1 MPLARFDTPGRLRD
15 APDGSAFYPAWHTV
29 VNDAIRSGTPGT
41 GGVGEFYNPT
51 TKDVDLVGERA
62 MLWMGFPRRVMVEQQ
77 RDDRREA
84 FRLADQFTIGDRR
97 RQEEYLEWRAES
109 TAGKITKVTFTCE
122 VPEYWNTLFQHE
134 PNVVVQLYQQLTG
147 DSSIVQANLM
157 SGGEYNKDNAWNT
170 TKGMVHLT
178 VDQLPNTLGA
188 ALGLATGSAGIG
200 TGGAH
205 YRDNYEFQQREPQ
218 APPNADP
225 HVTMDGNT
233 LVRKNLSVTARDPV
247 GLYIAGWD
255 DTGWA
260 KPDGKPVSN
269 YWRIVRGV
277 PGAALR
283 VEYQVPASEGFVVGD
298 IRIGGRLI
306 EFGGQIAEHL
316 TVTIVGVAGTP
327 RPEPADPS

>member
-1 MPLARFDTPGRLRD
+1 MPLTQFDTPGGLRD
-15 APDGSAFYPAWHTV
+15 APAASTFYTAWHTL
-29 VNDAIRSGTPGT
+29 VNGLIGPGTPGT

-62 MLWMGFPRRVMVEQQ
+62 LVWMGFPRRVMVEQQ

-84 FRLADQFTIGDRR
+84 FRLADEFTIGDRR
-97 RQEEYLEWRAES
+97 RQEEYLEWRADS

-122 VPEYWNTLFQHE
+122 VPEYWRTLFQHE
-134 PNVVVQLYQQLTG
+134 PNVVVHLYRQLTG
-147 DSSIVQANLM
+147 DSSIVQADLM
-157 SGGEYNKDNAWNT
+157 SGGAYNKDNVWNT
-170 TKGMVHLT
+170 TKGIVHLR
-178 VDQLPNTLGA
+178 VDQLANTLDA
-188 ALGLATGSAGIG
+188 ALGLARGSAAIG

-205 YRDNYEFQQREPQ
+205 YRDNYELQQDTSQQPTS
-218 APPNADP
+218 ADP
-225 HVTMDGNT
+225 RVTMDSNAV
-233 LVRKNLSVTARDPV
+233 VRRNLSVTARDPI

-255 DTGWA
+255 DTGWT
-260 KPDGKPVSN
+260 KPDGKPAGN

-283 VEYQVPASEGFVVGD
+283 VEYEAPASEGFVVGD

-316 TVTIVGVAGTP
+316 TVTIVGIAGTP
-327 RPEPADPS
+327 RP

>member
-1 MPLARFDTPGRLRD
+1 MPLTQFDTPSGLRD
-15 APDGSAFYPAWHTV
+15 APAGSTFYTAWHSF
-29 VNDAIRSGTPGT
+29 VNGLIGPGTPGT

-51 TKDVDLVGERA
+51 TKDVDLVGDRA
-62 MLWMGFPRRVMVEQQ
+62 LVWMGFPRRVMVVQQ

-84 FRLADQFTIGDRR
+84 FRLADEFTIGDRR
-97 RQEEYLEWRAES
+97 RQEEYLEWRADS
-109 TAGKITKVTFTCE
+109 TAGKVTKVTFTCE
-122 VPEYWNTLFQHE
+122 VPEYWRTLFQHE
-134 PNVVVQLYQQLTG
+134 PNVVVHLYRKLTG
-147 DSSIVQANLM
+147 NSSIVQADLM
-157 SGGEYNKDNAWNT
+157 SGGAYNKKNVWNT

-178 VDQLPNTLGA
+178 VDQLANTLDA
-188 ALGLATGSAGIG
+188 ALGLATGSAAIG

-205 YRDNYEFQQREPQ
+205 YRDNYELQQDTSQ

-225 HVTMDGNT
+225 RVTMDGNT

-255 DTGWA
+255 DTGWT
-260 KPDGKPVSN
+260 KPDGKPVGN

-283 VEYQVPASEGFVVGD
+283 VEYEVPTSEGFVVGD

-306 EFGGQIAEHL
+306 EFGGQIAEQL
-316 TVTIVGVAGTP
+316 TVMIVGIAGTP
-327 RPEPADPS
+327 RP